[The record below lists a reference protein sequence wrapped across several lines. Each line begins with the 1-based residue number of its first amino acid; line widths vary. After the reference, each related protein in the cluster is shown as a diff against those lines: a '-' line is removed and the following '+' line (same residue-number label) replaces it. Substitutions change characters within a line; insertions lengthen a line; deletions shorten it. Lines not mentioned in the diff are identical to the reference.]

1 MNSMPLVTLSNL
13 TLYIP
18 ESRGPAPDGAMFL
31 KSDEGADWYQA
42 QIHFSDQTRKIGYDK
57 DGLILIQHKNIWALW
72 PIDMSVSEVLETDL
86 PDNFPASGESPQGW
100 MFKDGSILPVPVD
113 YVDIADKERLRL
125 LAEASAIMSPL
136 QDAFELGIATE
147 AESAKL
153 QEWKKYRV
161 FVSRV
166 DISDPKSIV
175 WPEPPK

>member
-1 MNSMPLVTLSNL
+1 MNSIPLVTLSNL
-13 TLYIP
+13 TTYVP
-18 ESRGPAPDGAMFL
+18 ENPGLAPDNALFL

-42 QIHFSDQTRKIGYDK
+42 QIHFSVQTRKIGYDK

-86 PDNFPASGESPQGW
+86 PDNFPASGESLQGW
-100 MFKDGSILPVPVD
+100 MFKDGKILQAPVD
-113 YVDIADKERLRL
+113 YVSIVEKEKSRRL
-125 LAEASAIMSPL
+125 LEASMAINPL

-147 AESAKL
+147 EEGEKL

-166 DISDPKSIV
+166 DTSDPDVIV